1 MKKKIIFILLFI
13 SLCLM
18 AQNVPQTIDYQGRL
32 ADSDGNYLNSVVSV
46 DFSIYGSETGGTAIW
61 TETHDVFCANGV
73 FHVLLGSTVSFP
85 TDLFDSADRWLELIV
100 SNETLSPR
108 TAIASVPYSL
118 KAEDADLLDGLN
130 SSNFALSAHNHAA
143 SNITSGTL
151 NTGRYS
157 AYSDLSSEG
166 YLNNNSSTD
175 LLTRDQGDTRWINTT
190 GDTMTGQLIV
200 QDYVGIGTTTPGRPL
215 TVNSTGPNPMQW
227 QVNSLILGQLGTNGS
242 GAGGLYLYDNEAIST
257 VITANGDSYLNG
269 GNVGIGTDT
278 PTSELT
284 VAGTIE
290 STTGGI
296 KFPDGTTQT
305 TAAFGDITSVT
316 AGTGL
321 NGGGTSGSLTLSVN
335 PTDFNAVPINSGAGS
350 QFNLSETPQT
360 FQQASISVPVAGRV
374 VVMAN
379 LDVAKHTTASAYANF
394 WLSTSASSTY
404 GQSPTS
410 VGWGPSSTASVE
422 YSHVALSTVYSVS
435 AGTTTVYLRG
445 GMTAAGQ
452 SFYALRGNITLL
464 FVPN

>member
-1 MKKKIIFILLFI
+1 MKNLFIIILLFT
-13 SLCLM
+13 SLCLW
-18 AQNVPQTIDYQGRL
+18 AQSVPQTIDYQGRL
-32 ADSDGNYLNSVVSV
+32 ADSSGNYLNDVVTV
-46 DFSIYGSETGGTAIW
+46 DFLIYDAETGGTLLW
-61 TETHDVFCANGV
+61 TETQDVNCTNGV
-73 FHVLLGSTVSFP
+73 FHVQLGAVTPFST
-85 TDLFDSADRWLELIV
+85 TLFDIADPWLELVV
-100 SNETLSPR
+100 SGETLTPR

-118 KAEDADLLDGLN
+118 KAEDAHLLNGL
-130 SSNFALSAHNHAA
+130 
-143 SNITSGTL
+143 
-151 NTGRYS
+151 
-157 AYSDLSSEG
+157 
-166 YLNNNSSTD
+166 SSTD
-175 LLTRDQGDTRWINTT
+175 FMPAVTDNWVDTT

-200 QDYVGIGTTTPGRPL
+200 QDYVGIGTPSPGRQL
-215 TVNSTGPNPMQW
+215 TVNSTGADPIQW
-227 QVNSLILGQLGTNGS
+227 QVNSSPVGQLGSNGS
-242 GAGGLYLYDNEAIST
+242 GAGGLYLYDNGPIAAK
-257 VITANGDSYLNG
+257 VTANGDSYFNG
-269 GNVGIGTDT
+269 GNVGIGIDT
-278 PTSELT
+278 PASKLA

-290 STTGGI
+290 STSDGF

-305 TAAFGDITSVT
+305 TATFGDITSVT

-360 FQQASISVPVAGRV
+360 FQQASISVPVTGRV

-445 GMTAAGQ
+445 GMTAVGQ